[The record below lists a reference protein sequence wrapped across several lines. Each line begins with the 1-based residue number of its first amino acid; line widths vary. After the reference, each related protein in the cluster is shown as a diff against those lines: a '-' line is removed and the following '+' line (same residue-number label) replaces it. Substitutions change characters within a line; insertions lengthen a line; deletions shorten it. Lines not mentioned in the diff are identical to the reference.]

1 MSRVAV
7 SKIIGIDL
15 GTTNSA
21 AAVMM
26 GGEPTIIPSA
36 EGITAHGKMFPSVVA
51 VTNDGQRLVGEMAKM
66 QALAIPERAVMAIKR
81 KMGTDYRVRIDDKK
95 YTPQE
100 ISAMILQKIKGD
112 AEDFLGEE
120 ITKAVITVP
129 AYFNDNQRQATKDAG
144 AIAGLE
150 VVRLINEPTAA
161 SLAYGLDKEEELRI
175 AVLDLGGGTF
185 DVTIMEMSKGI
196 FKVISTSGDTLLGGI
211 DMDNRIA
218 SYLLDELKEGSFDL
232 NRIAMQRLRHEAE
245 NAKIELSSR
254 LSTTVNIPAST
265 NTRAD
270 ITLTRAKL
278 EELIGEVVDR
288 LDRPMKQAL
297 ADAKLE
303 AEDVDKVILV
313 GGPTIMPIVREQFK
327 RFFGKD
333 PEKGIDPMKCV
344 AMGAAIQGGVLAGE
358 VDALVLLDV
367 TPLSLGIETS
377 GGVFTKL
384 IDRNTIIPVEESE
397 IFTTA
402 EDGQRE
408 VAVHVLQGERPMAA
422 GNITL
427 GLFHLTDI
435 PLALRGEPMIDVT
448 FDIDADGILRV
459 SAEDLETRR
468 KQRVTISASTKL
480 SNVEIERMIKDA
492 ERFARA
498 DKKRREIAEAQTQA
512 KAVIYEAEKEVSESK
527 ISGVRSEEVK
537 EGIADLKEALKRGG
551 VEKTKKYTRELSKIL
566 QEYK

>member
-21 AAVMM
+21 AAMMM

-36 EGITAHGKMFPSVVA
+36 EGITPHGKMFPSVVV
-51 VTNDGQRLVGEMAKM
+51 VTNDGQRLVGSMAKT
-66 QALAIPERAVMAIKR
+66 QALFAPERSVTAIKR
-81 KMGTDYRVRIDDKK
+81 KMGMDHRVRIDDKE

-144 AIAGLE
+144 TIAGLE

-196 FKVISTSGDTLLGGI
+196 FKVISTSGDTQLGGI
-211 DMDNRIA
+211 DMDNKIVG
-218 SYLLDELKEGSFDL
+218 YLLDELKECSFD
-232 NRIAMQRLRHEAE
+232 NKIAMQRLRHEAE
-245 NAKIELSSR
+245 KAKIELSST
-254 LSTTVNIPAST
+254 LSTNVNMSAST
-265 NTRAD
+265 NIRVN

-288 LDRPMKQAL
+288 MDRLMKQAL

-303 AEDVDKVILV
+303 AEDVGKVILV
-313 GGPTIMPIVREQFK
+313 GGPTKMPIVQERFK
-327 RFFGKD
+327 RFFGKE

-344 AMGAAIQGGVLAGE
+344 AMGAAIQGGILAGE
-358 VDALVLLDV
+358 LEDLVLLDV
-367 TPLSLGIETS
+367 APLSLGIETS

-384 IDRNTIIPVEESE
+384 IEKNTIIPVDESK

-408 VAVHVLQGERPMAA
+408 VAIHVLQGERPMAVD
-422 GNITL
+422 NITL

-435 PLALRGEPMIDVT
+435 PPAPRGEPMIDVT
-448 FDIDADGILRV
+448 FDIDTDGILRV
-459 SAEDLETRR
+459 SAEDLETSR
-468 KQRVTISASTKL
+468 KQKVTISASTKL

-498 DKKRREIAEAQTQA
+498 DKKRREIAETRNQA
-512 KAVIYEAEKEVSESK
+512 KAVIYEVEKNVSESK
-527 ISGVRSEEVK
+527 ISGVRREEIE
-537 EGIADLKEALKRGG
+537 EGIEDLKEALKRGG
-551 VEKTKKYTRELSKIL
+551 IEKIKKYMRELTKI
-566 QEYK
+566 EYK

>member
-36 EGITAHGKMFPSVVA
+36 EGITAHGKMFPSVVV
-51 VTNDGQRLVGEMAKM
+51 VTNDGQRLVGGMAKM
-66 QALAIPERAVMAIKR
+66 QALVAPERAVMAIKR
-81 KMGTDYRVRIDDKK
+81 EMGTDYSVKIDDKE

-144 AIAGLE
+144 TIAGLE

-185 DVTIMEMSKGI
+185 DITIMEMRKGI
-196 FKVISTSGDTLLGGI
+196 FKVISTSGDTRLGGI
-211 DMDNRIA
+211 DMDNKIVG
-218 SYLLDELKEGSFDL
+218 YLLDELKERNFDL
-232 NRIAMQRLRHEAE
+232 NKIAVQRLRHEAE
-245 NAKIELSSR
+245 KAKIELSST

-265 NTRAD
+265 NTSVN

-278 EELIGEVVDR
+278 EKLIGEVVDM

-303 AEDVDKVILV
+303 VEDIEKVILV
-313 GGPTIMPIVREQFK
+313 GGPTIMPIVQERFK
-327 RFFGKD
+327 RFFGRE
-333 PEKGIDPMKCV
+333 PERGIDPMKCV
-344 AMGAAIQGGVLAGE
+344 AMGAAIQGGVLAGDVE
-358 VDALVLLDV
+358 DLVLLDV

-408 VAVHVLQGERPMAA
+408 VAIHVLQGERPMAA
-422 GNITL
+422 DNITL

-435 PLALRGEPMIDVT
+435 PPAPRGEPMIDVT
-448 FDIDADGILRV
+448 FDIDADCILRV
-459 SAEDLETRR
+459 SAEDLETGR
-468 KQRVTISASTKL
+468 KQKVTISASTKL
-480 SNVEIERMIKDA
+480 SNVKIERMIKDA

-498 DKKRREIAEAQTQA
+498 DKKRREIAEVRNQA
-512 KAVIYEAEKEVSESK
+512 MAVIYEAEKNLSESK
-527 ISGVRSEEVK
+527 ISGVRRENAE
-537 EGIADLKEALKRGG
+537 EGIENLKEALKKGG
-551 VEKTKKYTRELSKIL
+551 VEKIKKYMRELSKI
-566 QEYK
+566 EYK